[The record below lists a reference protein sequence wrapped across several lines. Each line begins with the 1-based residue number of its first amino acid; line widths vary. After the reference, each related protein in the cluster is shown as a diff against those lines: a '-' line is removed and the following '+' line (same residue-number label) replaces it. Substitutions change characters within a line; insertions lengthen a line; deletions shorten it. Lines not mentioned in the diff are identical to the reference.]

1 MFRDSGAA
9 ASFPSLSSMNVAA
22 LAATTPAIAVLAAA
36 TRLSAPARRLP
47 RPGTP
52 FDAGATVTTHEHE
65 HFLYQQGAALKNI
78 WRAIHFIPE
87 YRGRIAGVIALG
99 LLMGVVG
106 TSTPYVYKAIVDV
119 IASLVAG
126 RSSHAQ
132 AAASVVKLLAIFFG
146 LRLATILFTAL
157 QVRQADHLWLDTVS
171 TFRQRVFDNMT
182 RLSIDYFEK
191 TRAGE
196 IMDRF
201 GAITTLTM
209 WLNSL
214 TEGTLASIL
223 QMLFIVAVLLSKA
236 PGIGVLMSLVL
247 LLNFGI
253 SFRSMRWTKPYRRG
267 WQKHAGRMAG
277 LLAEMIGN
285 ISTVRSFGGEPAVKQ
300 RYDDTQAEWRV
311 DRGMLHRIQWWSALA
326 LSVVNTLGVFL
337 AVALTARGALRGH
350 LTAGDILLV
359 LTLSQSLIATVG
371 PIARQINQTAD
382 IDATAERLV
391 ELLEVEAEL
400 GDRPDAVEL
409 DELRTIEFDH
419 VTFNYPAKPAPALDD
434 VSFSLRAGETL
445 ALVGPSGSGKTTTVK
460 LLMRF
465 YDPTQGR
472 ILINGRDLR
481 EYKQR
486 SVRSKMG
493 VVLQDVALFNDTVA
507 ENIAFARPGAS
518 ADEVRAAARAAHADD
533 FIQHLS
539 SQYETLV
546 GERGIKLS
554 GGEKQ
559 RVAIARA
566 ILKDPQLIIL
576 DEATSALDSE
586 SERVV
591 QQGLARLL
599 DRRSSVIIAHR
610 LSTVMAAHQILVLQD
625 GRVVEHGRHTALA
638 AKPGGLYARLCALQS
653 NGRLTEISA

>member
-1 MFRDSGAA
+1 
-9 ASFPSLSSMNVAA
+9 
-22 LAATTPAIAVLAAA
+22 
-36 TRLSAPARRLP
+36 
-47 RPGTP
+47 
-52 FDAGATVTTHEHE
+52 
-65 HFLYQQGAALKNI
+65 LKNI

-87 YRGRIAGVIALG
+87 YRGRIAGVLALG
-99 LLMGVVG
+99 VLMGLIG

-119 IASLVAG
+119 IAKLVAG
-126 RSSHAQ
+126 HASHAQ
-132 AAASVVKLLAIFFG
+132 ATASVLRLLAIFFG
-146 LRLATILFTAL
+146 LRLATIVFTAL
-157 QVRQADHLWLDTVS
+157 QLRQADHLWLDTVS
-171 TFRQRVFDNMT
+171 TFRQRVFENMT

-201 GAITTLTM
+201 GAITTVTM

-214 TEGTLASIL
+214 TEGTLSSVI
-223 QMLFIVAVLLSKA
+223 QMLFIVAALLWRA
-236 PGIGVLMSLVL
+236 PAVGALMSGVL
-247 LLNFGI
+247 LLNFTI
-253 SFRSMRWTKPYRRG
+253 SFRSTRWTKPYRRG

-285 ISTVRSFGGEPAVKQ
+285 ISTVRSFGGEPAVKE
-300 RYDDTQAEWRV
+300 RYDRTQAEWKV
-311 DRGMLHRIQWWSALA
+311 DRGMLHKIQWWSALA
-326 LSVVNTLGVFL
+326 LSIVNTLGVFA

-359 LTLSQSLIATVG
+359 LTLSQSLISAVG

-400 GDRPDAVEL
+400 ADREDAVDL

-419 VTFNYPAKPAPALDD
+419 VTFNYPGKPTPALDD
-434 VSFSLRAGETL
+434 VSFKLRPGETL

-465 YDPTQGR
+465 YDPTIGR
-472 ILINGRDLR
+472 ILVNGRDLR
-481 EYKQR
+481 AYKQR
-486 SVRSKMG
+486 SVRAKMG
-493 VVLQDVALFNDTVA
+493 VVLQDVALFNDTVG

-518 ADEVRAAARAAHADD
+518 IEEVRAAAGAAHADE
-533 FIQHLS
+533 FIQRLS
-539 SQYETLV
+539 NQYDTLV

-591 QQGLARLL
+591 QEGLGRLL
-599 DRRSSVIIAHR
+599 HRRSSVIIAHR
-610 LSTVMAAHQILVLQD
+610 LSTVMAADQIVVLQG
-625 GRVVEHGRHTALA
+625 GRIIEHGLHAALA
-638 AKPGGLYARLCALQS
+638 TKPDGLYARLCALQS
-653 NGRLTEISA
+653 NGRLIEMSA

>member
-1 MFRDSGAA
+1 
-9 ASFPSLSSMNVAA
+9 
-22 LAATTPAIAVLAAA
+22 
-36 TRLSAPARRLP
+36 
-47 RPGTP
+47 
-52 FDAGATVTTHEHE
+52 
-65 HFLYQQGAALKNI
+65 LKNI

-87 YRGRIAGVIALG
+87 YRGRIVGVLALG
-99 LLMGVVG
+99 VLMGLIG

-119 IASLVAG
+119 IAKLVAG
-126 RSSHAQ
+126 HASHAQ
-132 AAASVVKLLAIFFG
+132 AAASVLRLLAIFLG
-146 LRLATILFTAL
+146 LRLATIVFTAL
-157 QVRQADHLWLDTVS
+157 QLRQADHLWLDTVS
-171 TFRQRVFDNMT
+171 TFRQRVFENMT

-201 GAITTLTM
+201 GAITTVTM

-214 TEGTLASIL
+214 TEGTLSSVI
-223 QMLFIVAVLLSKA
+223 QMFFIVAALLWRA
-236 PGIGVLMSLVL
+236 PAVGVLMSGVL
-247 LLNFGI
+247 LLNFTI
-253 SFRSMRWTKPYRRG
+253 SFRSTRWTKPYRRG

-285 ISTVRSFGGEPAVKQ
+285 ISTVRSFGGEPAVKE
-300 RYDDTQAEWRV
+300 RYDRTQAEWKV

-326 LSVVNTLGVFL
+326 LSIVNTLGVFA
-337 AVALTARGALRGH
+337 AVALTARGALLGR

-359 LTLSQSLIATVG
+359 LTLSQSLISAVG

-400 GDRPDAVEL
+400 ADREDAIEL
-409 DELRTIEFDH
+409 DELHTIEFDH
-419 VTFNYPAKPAPALDD
+419 VTFNYPGKPTPALSD
-434 VSFSLRAGETL
+434 VSFNLRPGETL

-465 YDPTQGR
+465 YDPTAGR

-481 EYKQR
+481 AYKQR
-486 SVRSKMG
+486 SVRDKMG
-493 VVLQDVALFNDTVA
+493 VVLQDVALFNDTVG

-518 ADEVRAAARAAHADD
+518 IDEVRAAASAAHADD

-539 SQYETLV
+539 NQYDTLV

-591 QQGLARLL
+591 QEGLARLL
-599 DRRSSVIIAHR
+599 HRRSSVIIAHR
-610 LSTVMAAHQILVLQD
+610 LSTVMAADQIVVLQG
-625 GRVVEHGRHTALA
+625 GRVIEHGLHAALST
-638 AKPGGLYARLCALQS
+638 KPDGLYARLCSLQS
-653 NGRLTEISA
+653 NGRLIEMSA